1 MKGRRPWKKINLE
14 DLLEPC
20 NEVSIVSFVAIRKLG
35 ESVEFSGDPDCD
47 IFLITE
53 KGKKRFEENDIEQFF
68 FKTQGIHNM
77 EEFFSPEFSGDIYYT
92 KDSQLAVLRLEELF
106 RKEMDK
112 GAPSTSRN
120 KEIITPT
127 HYIMIIEWYSIS
139 TILNTPLQQ
148 HHLIICTTPIY
159 YCWQN

>member
-1 MKGRRPWKKINLE
+1 
-14 DLLEPC
+14 
-20 NEVSIVSFVAIRKLG
+20 
-35 ESVEFSGDPDCD
+35 
-47 IFLITE
+47 
-53 KGKKRFEENDIEQFF
+53 
-68 FKTQGIHNM
+68 M

-127 HYIMIIEWYSIS
+127 HYIMIIE
-139 TILNTPLQQ
+139 
-148 HHLIICTTPIY
+148 
-159 YCWQN
+159 